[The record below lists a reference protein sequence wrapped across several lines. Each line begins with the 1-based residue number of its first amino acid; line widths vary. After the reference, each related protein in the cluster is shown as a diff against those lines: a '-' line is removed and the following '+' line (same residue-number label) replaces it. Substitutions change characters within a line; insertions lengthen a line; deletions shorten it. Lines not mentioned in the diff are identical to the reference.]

1 MKKVLFICLGNI
13 CRSPAAEGIFKK
25 LIKNNSLENNIM
37 CDSAGTS
44 GYHSGQ
50 PSDSRMRESA
60 FNRGYSLESLSRPLV
75 KEDFERFDLLVV
87 MDESNYRDVLSMA
100 GSPDDIKKIQMML
113 GYCTV
118 HEGVN
123 EVPDPYYND
132 KFEYVMDL
140 LEDSCNGLL
149 KSLT

>member
-1 MKKVLFICLGNI
+1 MKNILFVCLGNI

-25 LIKNNSLENNIM
+25 QIKEAGLENKIS

-44 GYHSGQ
+44 AYHAGQ

-60 FNRGYSLESLSRPLV
+60 FARGYSLESLSRPFI
-75 KEDFERFDLLVV
+75 KEDFDRFDLLVV
-87 MDESNYRDVLSMA
+87 MDESNYRDVVAMA
-100 GSPDDIKKIQMML
+100 ETPEDIKKIQMML
-113 GYCTV
+113 GYCTI

>member
-1 MKKVLFICLGNI
+1 
-13 CRSPAAEGIFKK
+13 
-25 LIKNNSLENNIM
+25 
-37 CDSAGTS
+37 
-44 GYHSGQ
+44 
-50 PSDSRMRESA
+50 MRESA
-60 FNRGYSLESLSRPLV
+60 FARGYSLESLSRPFI
-75 KEDFERFDLLVV
+75 KEDFDRFDLLVV
-87 MDESNYRDVLSMA
+87 MDESNYRDVVAMA
-100 GSPDDIKKIQMML
+100 ETPEDIKKIQMML
-113 GYCTV
+113 GYCTI